1 MGLLVINDNL
11 LTALG
16 ITNEDQFNQ
25 TFSDF
30 SDFEDFLEKADYT
43 YKFDEDSNLILV
55 TPKSKEINTG
65 IKIQREEPA
74 PTPGPDTKILKFQI
88 NQSDNP
94 YNLPTSYKITSDYD
108 FWYNTDGSDNYS
120 KYKGETIVLNEN
132 NVLQIFKTGSAIL
145 NFTPYDDDYILADHD
160 IREHDLSFMG
170 RGTCYMPQAIIPN
183 INIVNI
189 QDPTYDVYWTDGN
202 FSVDPDYSSA
212 QYHLVDENN
221 QPVEPYNEL
230 SSDSLA
236 YREVGTLHGTFTGVC
251 DHKLEIYEHFEDLE
265 HPEDQPVNNY
275 ILSAIFKYKCSVTFP

>member
-65 IKIQREEPA
+65 IKIQREEPV

-94 YNLPTSYKITSDYD
+94 YHLPTSYKITSDYD

-120 KYKGETIVLNEN
+120 KYKGETIVLNES
-132 NVLQIFKTGSAIL
+132 NVLQIFETGTAAL
-145 NFTPYDDDYILADHD
+145 NFTPYDDNYILTNHD
-160 IREHDLSFMG
+160 IRETDLSFMG

-189 QDPTYDVYWTDGN
+189 QDPTYDVHWTDGN

-212 QYHLVDENN
+212 AYHLVDENN
-221 QPVEPYNEL
+221 QPVEPYDEI

-251 DHKLEIYEHFEDLE
+251 DYNLEIYEHFEDLE
-265 HPEDQPVNNY
+265 HPEETETNY
-275 ILSAIFKYKCSVTFP
+275 IMGANFKYKCSVTFP